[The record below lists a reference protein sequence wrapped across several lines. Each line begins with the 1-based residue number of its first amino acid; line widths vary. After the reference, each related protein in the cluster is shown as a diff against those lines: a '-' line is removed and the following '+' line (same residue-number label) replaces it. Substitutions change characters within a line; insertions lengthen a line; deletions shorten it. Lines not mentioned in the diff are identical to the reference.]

1 VLQLDGIGR
10 GAITMNSIAGQRF
23 VAYVVMIVLGLFLPV
38 LAVLGYLAIA
48 IYLLVPFR
56 AMRYRS
62 PHA

>member
-1 VLQLDGIGR
+1 MLQLDGIGR
-10 GAITMNSIAGQRF
+10 GAITTNSIAGRRF

-48 IYLLVPFR
+48 IYLIVLFR